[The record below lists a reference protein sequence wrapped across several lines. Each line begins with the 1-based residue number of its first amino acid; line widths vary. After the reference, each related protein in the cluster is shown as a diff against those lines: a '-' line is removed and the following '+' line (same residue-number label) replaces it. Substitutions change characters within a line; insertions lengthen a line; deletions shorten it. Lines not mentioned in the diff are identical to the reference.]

1 MNRRQRY
8 RRQAAEAARSPQAAE
23 FPALPTALQATP
35 TPAGPGGDRPATAAA
50 DPAATGDR
58 QATAPQRR
66 RRRWSA
72 PPADRPR
79 SASGPDQA
87 TASPPA
93 APGEPPA
100 STPAAASP
108 AGQPAPATA
117 AAAGQP
123 APDAMGDRE
132 QAVAADYAA
141 LLAHRRAGG
150 WSDLERRQLLALAGR
165 MFELR
170 AINLQLEA
178 EGLTVPGRAGR
189 PAAHPLLSV
198 RKATE
203 LAIKRERTALGL
215 NVSIGEAR
223 RQGRALAADGD
234 EFGIAPD
241 GGFTQLLAFAL
252 DPDALLARPEG
263 HDYEPEEL
271 LHHRL
276 IEAGQA
282 DARGGLTPGGRLW
295 AIAVARCPQW
305 SNPEPFVIE

>member
-8 RRQAAEAARSPQAAE
+8 RGQRAEPARSPQAAE
-23 FPALPTALQATP
+23 FPALPTALQAIP
-35 TPAGPGGDRPATAAA
+35 TPAGPGGDRPATPAPEQAAPG
-50 DPAATGDR
+50 DPPATG
-58 QATAPQRR
+58 RR
-66 RRRWSA
+66 RRRWQPDA

-87 TASPPA
+87 TTSPPA

-100 STPAAASP
+100 STPAAA
-108 AGQPAPATA
+108 
-117 AAAGQP
+117 AGQP
-123 APDAMGDRE
+123 APDAPPDRE
-132 QAVAADYAA
+132 TAVAADFAA

-150 WSDLERRQLLALAGR
+150 WSDLERRQLRALAER
-165 MFELR
+165 MFELA
-170 AINLQLEA
+170 AINRTLEA
-178 EGLTVPGRAGR
+178 EGLTVPGRGGR

-215 NVSIGEAR
+215 NVAVGEAR

-263 HDYEPEEL
+263 HNYETEEL

-305 SNPEPFVIE
+305 SNPEPVVFEDPPAHS